1 MNPLQLFGLFA
12 ACSGGPPEPTAE
24 VRVSAVPE
32 ALIAATWPVEVAPDA
47 ARARFE
53 ADPGWA
59 ALLEGRPAEAAAA
72 FARSGDAE
80 GRARAAAELAVLYGH
95 AAAMAAW
102 ANLRVYGDDAQPG
115 DPPEAA
121 CLAGRAAA
129 LLGVDGPTPGG
140 CLRSQVAGFARDERA
155 WLERGDAPFPTG
167 DGGRDPEP
175 SFRYALTD
183 ADGRSFDAVDPALL
197 LTLAVRARDEAG
209 EGWGR
214 VLAAAGWLPGA
225 PPVEVPT
232 EPASLAWRFGGVA
245 GTDGDWVL
253 LATGVPGD
261 SPAGRLVTRCGADL
275 DCLGAEVDAYRAAV
289 GAAMDRA
296 AGGPRDYHRRFADRL
311 GLGVYL
317 GALAAAEARGDTEGA
332 ARLRLATLDYA
343 DARSPDPRV
352 WLQVAATDARQ
363 RHTLRATELAYR
375 ALPAAPGLEYARIPL
390 DALHVRVSR
399 GAAPGVPLH

>member
-1 MNPLQLFGLFA
+1 MNGLRLLGLLA
-12 ACSGGPPEPTAE
+12 ACSGDLPEPVAE
-24 VRVSAVPE
+24 APVSVVPE
-32 ALIAATWPVEVAPDA
+32 AMIAATWPVEVAPDA
-47 ARARFE
+47 ARTRFE

-59 ALLEGRPAEAAAA
+59 ALFEGRPAEAAAA
-72 FARSGDAE
+72 FERSGDAE
-80 GRARAAAELAVLYGH
+80 GRARASAELAVIYGH

-121 CLAGRAAA
+121 CLAGRAAT
-129 LLGVDGPTPGG
+129 LLGVDGPAPGG
-140 CLRSQVAGFARDERA
+140 CVRSEVPGFARDERA
-155 WLERGDAPFPTG
+155 WVERGDARFPT
-167 DGGRDPEP
+167 RDVGPHEEP
-175 SFRYALTD
+175 PFRYALTD
-183 ADGRSFDAVDPALL
+183 ADGRRFDAVDPALL
-197 LTLAVRARDEAG
+197 LALATRSWNDAG

-214 VLAAAGWLPGA
+214 VLAASGWLPGA
-225 PPVEVPT
+225 PPVEVPA

-245 GTDGDWVL
+245 GTGGDLVL

-261 SPAGRLVTRCGADL
+261 SPAGRLVTTCGANL

-332 ARLRLATLDYA
+332 ARLRLAALDYA

-352 WLQVAATDARQ
+352 WLQVAAADARQ
-363 RHTLRATELAYR
+363 RNTLRATELAHR
-375 ALPAAPGLEYARIPL
+375 ALPAAPGLELARIPL

-399 GAAPGVPLH
+399 AAAPGVPLH